1 MMAKTAPP
9 SATAP
14 TDTPSSAAQNVR
26 NETLKALTTRA
37 YNLGLYLFLM
47 WLGTAVAR
55 DRWWD
60 LQHGSSSFEARDGY
74 TLLLLALILVSVLY
88 NFVLVAYHLIVL
100 AVHESNLLLEES
112 STGTGLLSR
121 LLARVRPD
129 PAALPTAASPPPLAH
144 LQRAAAAAL
153 GALLLLFVAGS
164 PLGYVGCGL
173 VAFAGVSAGGYALAA
188 ADLHFRACI
197 LLPLSVALFGVSGP
211 EDDSAGKSPLAL
223 TAALGSTLG
232 WLRALVTTPGRLPLV
247 VSIVLLASSAAPLLL
262 ELLGLAVHATQH
274 APPPPAAAATAAAAA
289 GIPHVRAAVTA
300 LLGAAFDDL
309 EVVVCGLWPAGL
321 GGAAVCGAHGLTII
335 VSSAFLGCALL
346 LLYGGPRFLKTLVG
360 AGIALAHFSLIYLVA
375 LPSMHVGSWFV
386 LPEAVVGAIST
397 VGNVL
402 VLSTYMAS
410 SYWAEY
416 ARVTRMN
423 RNIKTPNDNDDRTL
437 ALVDF
442 LAAFRPFSRLGLLAT
457 VFFYVTLGMRA
468 GFLSTAD
475 ERTLTA
481 TVSAL
486 LFALSA
492 ADSAVNDVSALVLAS
507 YYLLRAV
514 VALGIALAALAAF
527 EITGGPALVALDG
540 ALRTWGI
547 APAGLGGLVTLRDP
561 LAFVLNSFAVSS
573 GATLLGLAEAAGSQG
588 GGGGSNGNSV
598 LILAIL
604 GMMVSAVVLGAV
616 LFLFAAAWRL
626 FVAGWVRRVAPAAP
640 AAALAQALFA
650 LWMVLYVITGPA
662 ATPSVLTELGGMM
675 KNSSSTT
682 EDGVLSGGGTA
693 FASAALAVAHLTCT
707 YGQLLALLWLVAF
720 VAIARQCVGSLLEP
734 DSLVSTAASSAAGTA
749 LLAIFGARG
758 NLTAAALAAAGWPSA
773 LRAPLYVLARYAALA
788 PGWMVFAAAVLLEGS
803 KRARGL
809 YTQSAF
815 AGVVSLLATV
825 AYACVRVLKAVI
837 ILRYMVAPVL
847 TLLFVASLGPA
858 VLVFGPELVQDIAGL
873 TDAMLL
879 LGAGVILAFILASVG
894 VGLAFGLVAPA
905 TAYGGL
911 RALRWLL
918 WAMVAGA
925 TPAEAKG
932 KEEEGEKKGKGK
944 EEGAGGAVEEGAAA
958 SGKVVVTAV
967 VVAEAAAAPAAAAAS
982 AVAAPAVA
990 ARPRKRAASAA
1001 GRK

>member
-1 MMAKTAPP
+1 MAKTAPP

-188 ADLHFRACI
+188 ADLHFRASI

-223 TAALGSTLG
+223 TAALGSALG

-274 APPPPAAAATAAAAA
+274 APPPTAAAATAAAAA

-375 LPSMHVGSWFV
+375 LPSMHVGSWIV
-386 LPEAVVGAIST
+386 LPEAVVGAVSV

-410 SYWAEY
+410 GYWAEY

-540 ALRTWGI
+540 ALRTWGL

-573 GATLLGLAEAAGSQG
+573 GATLLGLAEVAGSQG
-588 GGGGSNGNSV
+588 GGGGNDGNSV
-598 LILAIL
+598 LILGIL

-662 ATPSVLTELGGMM
+662 ATPSVVTELGGMM

-682 EDGVLSGGGTA
+682 EDGVLSGGSTA
-693 FASAALAVAHLTCT
+693 SASASAALAVAHLTCT

-858 VLVFGPELVQDIAGL
+858 VLVLGPELVQDIAGL

-879 LGAGVILAFILASVG
+879 LGAGVIFALFIASVG

-932 KEEEGEKKGKGK
+932 K
-944 EEGAGGAVEEGAAA
+944 
-958 SGKVVVTAV
+958 VVVTAV
-967 VVAEAAAAPAAAAAS
+967 VVAAAAAAPAVAAPAVAAP